1 MKKLYVIVR
10 RDLTIPQQAVQAGH
24 AVAKLVQNGLDKAW
38 SGTLIYLGIDSEEK
52 LVFWGDKLT
61 DRGVEWIG
69 FREPD
74 IDHQLTAIAAVD
86 DGKVFSN
93 LKLL

>member
-1 MKKLYVIVR
+1 VR

-24 AVAKLVQNGLDKAW
+24 AVAELIQRGLHTAW
-38 SGTLIYLGIDSEEK
+38 NGTLVYLGIDTEEQ
-52 LVFWGDKLT
+52 LAFWGDKLT
-61 DRGVEWIG
+61 RRGIDWIE

-74 IDHQLTAIAAVD
+74 MGNQMTALATVD
-86 DGKVFSN
+86 EGKVFSN